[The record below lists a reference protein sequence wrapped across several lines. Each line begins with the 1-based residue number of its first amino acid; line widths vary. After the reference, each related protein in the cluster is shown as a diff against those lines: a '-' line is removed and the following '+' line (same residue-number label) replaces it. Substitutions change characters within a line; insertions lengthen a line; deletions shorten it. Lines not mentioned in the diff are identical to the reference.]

1 MLKQKWVIT
10 LIGVLALSILIWF
23 GGPYIAIADKKFLE
37 SDVVRLL
44 IEKGAEVRYAT
55 AKQHVD
61 LCRPRKADRIFVWG
75 VRPSLP
81 LGV

>member
-44 IEKGAEVRYAT
+44 IIMTR
-55 AKQHVD
+55 
-61 LCRPRKADRIFVWG
+61 
-75 VRPSLP
+75 
-81 LGV
+81 

>member
-44 IEKGAEVRYAT
+44 IIMLLVLAWGLNNLRLT
-55 AKQHVD
+55 MQAKAGH
-61 LCRPRKADRIFVWG
+61 
-75 VRPSLP
+75 
-81 LGV
+81 